1 MGICGVKRTRGG
13 CEQPTRQFLVCLLFC
28 ASLWVPFAAGSD
40 AVVIYPQVREPFAAL
55 YRDYL
60 AGIHAVMPGPTR
72 DYAINGGELE
82 ALSRDLAAVPPE
94 VIIALGNKSIGV
106 ADSLKTG
113 HPLVALAANQDYEDT
128 LAGGILLRPSAEV
141 YLNNLLAIHEDLNQ
155 VFVVYNPDVD
165 QPLLDDARA
174 LAEQKGITLT
184 ALEAYTM
191 REAATQYRQLLDS
204 APAYSAIW
212 LLPDHG
218 FLDSSLLSTIL
229 DVAWERK
236 LIVFSSNPLF
246 VKHGALFAVYPD
258 NRAVGMTVARIALDS
273 AEGKRQPLQPLR
285 DVRLAV
291 NERTLNHLGLPLSAD
306 VRSRIDLM
314 LPGR

>member
-1 MGICGVKRTRGG
+1 MSRISVEPAWC
-13 CEQPTRQFLVCLLFC
+13 FMLWLLLC
-28 ASLWVPFAAGSD
+28 APVLANMLNSAEESVNDIEAA
-40 AVVIYPQVREPFAAL
+40 VIYPQVREPFAAL

-60 AGIHAVMPGPTR
+60 AGIQTVLPETSR
-72 DYAINGGELE
+72 DYVINGSKLDT
-82 ALSRDLAAVPPE
+82 LSQDLTAHPPE
-94 VIIALGNKSIGV
+94 VIIALGNKSV
-106 ADSLKTG
+106 AAAVSLNG
-113 HPLVALAANQDYEDT
+113 EQPVVGLVANRDYEASM
-128 LAGGILLRPSAEV
+128 AGGILLRPSAEV
-141 YLNNLLAIHEDLNQ
+141 YLESLLAIYKDLSQ
-155 VFVVYNPDVD
+155 VFVVYNPTVD
-165 QPLLDDARA
+165 QGLLDEAQV
-174 LAEQKGITLT
+174 LAAEKGIILT
-184 ALEAYTM
+184 AREAYSI
-191 REAATQYRQLLDS
+191 REAAAEYRQLLLT

-218 FLDSSLLSTIL
+218 FLDSALLSTIL

-258 NRAVGMTVARIALDS
+258 NRAVGMMVARIAVEV
-273 AEGKRQPLQPLR
+273 AMGERQPLQPLR

-291 NERTLNHLGLPLSAD
+291 NERTLNHLGLRMSAD

>member
-1 MGICGVKRTRGG
+1 MLWLLLCAPLLANMVNSA
-13 CEQPTRQFLVCLLFC
+13 EQR
-28 ASLWVPFAAGSD
+28 AEGSAAEID

-60 AGIHAVMPGPTR
+60 AGIQTVLPETSR
-72 DYAINGGELE
+72 DYAINGNELDI
-82 ALSRDLAAVPPE
+82 LSQELTAHPPE
-94 VIIALGNKSIGV
+94 VIIALGNKSV
-106 ADSLKTG
+106 AAAGSLSG
-113 HPLVALAANQDYEDT
+113 EQPVVGLVANRDDEANM
-128 LAGGILLRPSAEV
+128 AGGILLRPSAEV
-141 YLNNLLAIHEDLNQ
+141 YLESLLAIYKDLSQ
-155 VFVVYNPDVD
+155 VFVVYNPTMD
-165 QPLLDDARA
+165 QGLLDEARV
-174 LAEQKGITLT
+174 LAAEKGITLT
-184 ALEAYTM
+184 AREAYSI
-191 REAATQYRQLLDS
+191 REAAGEYRQLLLT

-218 FLDSSLLSTIL
+218 FLDRALLSTIL

-258 NRAVGMTVARIALDS
+258 NRAVGMMVARIAV
-273 AEGKRQPLQPLR
+273 AVAMGERQPLQPLR

-291 NERTLNHLGLPLSAD
+291 NERTLNHLGLRMSAD
-306 VRSRIDLM
+306 VRNRIDLM